1 MEWIS
6 ALIVLFAC
14 IPFILWSISHWDKIG
29 VEKGRA
35 ATNSTLSSLRYGSHF
50 GKRGLYDNVLSDRF
64 PPTCGPTMG
73 RTHEFRERGCAI
85 GSCSIDRAAT
95 EPGPGNRG
103 PITEIRRGPKF
114 ATRH

>member
-35 ATNSTLSSLRYGSHF
+35 ATNSTLSSLR
-50 GKRGLYDNVLSDRF
+50 
-64 PPTCGPTMG
+64 
-73 RTHEFRERGCAI
+73 
-85 GSCSIDRAAT
+85 
-95 EPGPGNRG
+95 
-103 PITEIRRGPKF
+103 
-114 ATRH
+114 